1 MKICI
6 AFITTFILVISGCM
20 PKDQIK
26 PAEEPISP
34 DGVMQTIDSL
44 YQTGFEFKIEFKNP
58 NVSGTSKGIS
68 LNNKTQV
75 NITRKLG
82 TEKEKS
88 ALIGIDETEYSQV
101 KGKWQADTRTFDTQ
115 PIELLKT
122 ICGQKDFK
130 LTEEKNGIFIYS
142 FTPNLL
148 FMDPS
153 SMDKPETTQ
162 GFIYIDNKTLM
173 PVKVVAKT
181 ETASWSMTIK
191 STGKKLY
198 IRSPKTK
205 LWSLTIDTN
214 KPKEVIRI
222 LTKRLNLYG
231 VETLNSQTTDKSIIF
246 QLYSENKI
254 PEKLFQ
260 SGKTEL
266 YIAEY
271 PKQSIYELSTSEEK
285 DICFV
290 NNDPTKPILL
300 KNKLEAKLMDV
311 ELNFEGKSDG
321 QTGIKL
327 KFNTN
332 LPETTKIAI
341 LCDKEVVGFVPQ
353 TWGKE
358 LEIKCS
364 KETALNIKFP
374 LPDSCLVAKVTQ
386 KSLK

>member
-1 MKICI
+1 MKYCI
-6 AFITTFILVISGCM
+6 AFITILILGLSGCM

-26 PAEEPISP
+26 PAEKPISP
-34 DGVMQTIDSL
+34 DAVMKTIDSL
-44 YQTGFEFKIEFKNP
+44 SQIGFEFKIEFKNP
-58 NVSGTSKGIS
+58 NVAGTSKGIS

-82 TEKEKS
+82 AEKEKNK
-88 ALIGIDETEYSQV
+88 LIGIDETEYSQV
-101 KGKWQADTRTFDTQ
+101 KGKWQTDTRTFDTQ

-130 LTEEKNGIFIYS
+130 LTEQKNGFFVYS

-148 FMDPS
+148 FMDPA

-173 PVKVVAKT
+173 PVKVIAKT
-181 ETASWSMTIK
+181 ETASWSMTVK
-191 STGKKLY
+191 NMGKKFY

-205 LWSLTIDTN
+205 LWSLIINTN
-214 KPKEVIRI
+214 KPKEVINI
-222 LTKRLNLYG
+222 LKKRLNLYG

-246 QLYSENKI
+246 QLYSEN
-254 PEKLFQ
+254 ELTGKLFQ

-271 PKQSIYELSTSEEK
+271 PKQSIYELSSSEEK

-300 KNKLEAKLMDV
+300 KNKIETKLTGT
-311 ELNFEGKSDG
+311 ELDSEGKSDG

-364 KETALNIKFP
+364 KETSLNIKFP
-374 LPDSCLVAKVTQ
+374 LPDSCLIAKVTQ

>member
-1 MKICI
+1 MKNWI
-6 AFITTFILVISGCM
+6 AFITILMLGLSGCM
-20 PKDQIK
+20 PKDQIRQ
-26 PAEEPISP
+26 AEEPISP

-82 TEKEKS
+82 AEKEKNK
-88 ALIGIDETEYSQV
+88 LIGIDEMEYSQV
-101 KGKWQADTRTFDTQ
+101 KGKWQTDTRTFDTQ

-130 LTEEKNGIFIYS
+130 LTEQKNGVFVYT

-162 GFIYIDNKTLM
+162 GFVYIDNKTLM
-173 PVKVVAKT
+173 PVKVIAKT

-191 STGKKLY
+191 NTGKKFY
-198 IRSPKTK
+198 IRSPKSK

-214 KPKEVIRI
+214 KPKEVINI
-222 LTKRLNLYG
+222 LKKRLESYG
-231 VETLNSQTTDKSIIF
+231 IEIVYSESKDTDIIF
-246 QLYSENKI
+246 KFYSENEL
-254 PEKLFQ
+254 PGKLFQ

-271 PKQSIYELSTSEEK
+271 PKQSIYELSSSEEK

-290 NNDPTKPILL
+290 NNEPTKPILL
-300 KNKLEAKLMDV
+300 KNKIDAKLIGAEID
-311 ELNFEGKSDG
+311 SG

-327 KFNTN
+327 KFNTT

-341 LCDKEVVGFVPQ
+341 LCDKEVVGFTPQ

-374 LPDSCLVAKVTQ
+374 LPDSCLIAKVTQ